1 MQYKD
6 YYKILG
12 VERTASEDE
21 IKKAYR
27 KLARKYHPD
36 VSKEK
41 DAEEKF
47 KEVNEA
53 NDVLSDAEKRKA
65 YDQLGY
71 YQPGQDFRP
80 PPGWEQQFG
89 QGGAH
94 FDFSGMD
101 FGDMFSQMFGGG
113 MGAGMGAGGRRRGH
127 GHGFGGGFA
136 QAGQDFEMNLEITL
150 EEAYAGVEKSLQVE
164 VPEPSPQGF
173 MMRVPKTIKLR
184 VPKGATDGQRLRV
197 TGKGGSGAHGGRAGD
212 LYLNIRIAPH
222 PWFKPNGH
230 DLSIDV
236 PLTPWEAALGA
247 TVEIPTLEGK
257 VRLKV
262 KPGSRSG
269 QKTRLAGK
277 GLPKPRDGHGDL
289 FAVFQIVTPPE
300 LTERER
306 ELFEELAKESEF
318 NPRRF

>member
-12 VERTASEDE
+12 VERTASDEE

-53 NDVLSDAEKRKA
+53 NEVLSDPEKRKA

-89 QGGAH
+89 HGAQ

-101 FGDMFSQMFGGG
+101 FGDLFAQMFGGG
-113 MGAGMGAGGRRRGH
+113 MGAGMGGGRRRSQ
-127 GHGFGGGFA
+127 GFGGGFA

-150 EEAYAGVEKSLQVE
+150 EEAYSGAEKTLQVE

-173 MMRVPKTIKLR
+173 MVRVPNTIKLR

-197 TGKGGSGAHGGRAGD
+197 PGKGGSGMHGGRAGD
-212 LYLNIRIAPH
+212 LYLNIRVAPH
-222 PWFKPNGH
+222 RWFKPSGH
-230 DLSIDV
+230 DLYLDV

-247 TVEIPTLEGK
+247 TVEIPTMEGS

-269 QKTRLAGK
+269 QKMRLAGK
-277 GLPKPRDGHGDL
+277 GLPIPKNGHGDL
-289 FAVFQIVTPPE
+289 YAVFQIVTPPE
-300 LTERER
+300 LSARER
-306 ELFEELAKESEF
+306 ELFEELAKESKF

>member
-12 VERTASEDE
+12 VERTASDEE

-53 NDVLSDAEKRKA
+53 NEVLSDPEKRKA

-71 YQPGQDFRP
+71 YQPGQEFRP

-89 QGGAH
+89 QGTQ

-101 FGDMFSQMFGGG
+101 FGDLFAQMFGGG
-113 MGAGMGAGGRRRGH
+113 MGGGRRRGSQ
-127 GHGFGGGFA
+127 GFGAGFA
-136 QAGQDFEMNLEITL
+136 QSGQDFEMNLEITL
-150 EEAYAGVEKSLQVE
+150 EEAYAGAEKSLQVE

-173 MMRVPKTIKLR
+173 MVRVPKTIKLR

-197 TGKGGSGAHGGRAGD
+197 PGKGGSGMHGGRAGD
-212 LYLNIRIAPH
+212 LYLNIRVMPH
-222 PWFKPNGH
+222 RWFRPSGH
-230 DLSIDV
+230 DLYLDV

-247 TVEIPTLEGK
+247 TVEIPTMEGS

-269 QKTRLAGK
+269 QKMRLAGK
-277 GLPKPRDGHGDL
+277 GLPIPKDGHGDL
-289 FAVFQIVTPPE
+289 YAVFQIFTPPE
-300 LTERER
+300 LSERER
-306 ELFEELAKESEF
+306 ELFEGLAKESPF

>member
-12 VERTASEDE
+12 VERGASEAE

-47 KEVNEA
+47 KAVNEA
-53 NDVLSDAEKRKA
+53 NDVLSDAEKRAA
-65 YDQLGY
+65 YDQLGHY
-71 YQPGQDFRP
+71 KPGQNFRP

-89 QGGAH
+89 QGGQH
-94 FDFSGMD
+94 GDFGNMD
-101 FGDMFSQMFGGG
+101 FGDLFAQMFGGG
-113 MGAGMGAGGRRRGH
+113 MGGAAHGRRGAR
-127 GHGFGGGFA
+127 GFG
-136 QAGQDFEMNLEITL
+136 QAGQDFEVALEITL
-150 EEAYAGVEKSLQVE
+150 EEAYQGGEKTLQLE

-173 MMRVPKTIKLR
+173 MVRVPRTIKVR
-184 VPKGATDGQRLRV
+184 IPKGATEGQRLRLP
-197 TGKGGSGAHGGRAGD
+197 GKGGSGQHGGKAGD
-212 LYLNIRIAPH
+212 LFLRISFQPH
-222 PWFKPNGH
+222 AWFKPDGH
-230 DLSIDV
+230 DLTLDV

-247 TVEIPTLEGK
+247 QVEIPTLSGK

-269 QKTRLAGK
+269 QKMRLTGK
-277 GLPKPRDGHGDL
+277 GLPKPGDAFGDL
-289 FAVFQIVTPPE
+289 YCVFQIATPEPLSE
-300 LTERER
+300 EERT
-306 ELFEELAKESEF
+306 LFEALQQKSSF
-318 NPRRF
+318 NPRSF

>member
-12 VERTASEDE
+12 VKRDASEAE

-41 DAEEKF
+41 NAEEKF

-53 NDVLSDAEKRKA
+53 NEVLGDAEKRAA
-65 YDQLGY
+65 YDQLGS

-89 QGGAH
+89 RGGQG
-94 FDFSGMD
+94 DFSGMD
-101 FGDMFSQMFGGG
+101 FGDLVAQMFGGG
-113 MGAGMGAGGRRRGH
+113 AAGPGRRGNFGRG
-127 GHGFGGGFA
+127 FSQPA
-136 QAGQDFEMNLEITL
+136 QDYEVAVDITL
-150 EEAYAGVEKSLQVE
+150 EESFLGVEKSLQLE
-164 VPEPSPQGF
+164 IPETNAQGF
-173 MMRVPKTIKLR
+173 GTRVARTIKVR
-184 VPKGATDGQRLRV
+184 IPKGAVEGQRLRV
-197 TGKGGSGAHGGRAGD
+197 PGKGGASSSGGSAGD
-212 LYLNIRIAPH
+212 LYLRVVIQPH
-222 PWFKPNGH
+222 PWFKLQGH
-230 DLSIDV
+230 DLLLDV

-247 TVEIPTLEGK
+247 TVEIPTLSGK

-269 QKTRLAGK
+269 QKSRLAGK
-277 GLPKPRDGHGDL
+277 GLPTAGGAGDL
-289 FAVFQIVTPPE
+289 FCIFQIATPE
-300 LTERER
+300 KLTARER
-306 ELFEELAKESEF
+306 ELFEELRQVSEF
-318 NPRRF
+318 NPRNF

>member
-12 VERTASEDE
+12 VERTASDDE

-53 NDVLSDAEKRKA
+53 HDVLSDPEKRKA

-89 QGGAH
+89 QGGAQ

-101 FGDMFSQMFGGG
+101 FGDLFAQMFAGG
-113 MGAGMGAGGRRRGH
+113 MGAGAGRRRA
-127 GHGFGGGFA
+127 HGFGGAFA
-136 QAGQDFEMNLEITL
+136 QAGQDFEMNLDITL
-150 EEAYAGVEKSLQVE
+150 EEAYAGAEKTLQIE

-173 MMRVPKTIKLR
+173 MTRVPKTIKLR

-197 TGKGGSGAHGGRAGD
+197 PGKGGSGMHGGRAGD

-222 PWFKPNGH
+222 TWFKPSGH
-230 DLSIDV
+230 DLYIDV
-236 PLTPWEAALGA
+236 PLTPWEAALGT

-262 KPGSRSG
+262 KAGSRSG
-269 QKTRLAGK
+269 QKMRLAGK
-277 GLPKPRDGHGDL
+277 GLPRPKDGHGDL
-289 FAVFQIVTPPE
+289 YAVFQIATPPE

-306 ELFEELAKESEF
+306 ELFEELGKLSEF

>member
-12 VERTASEDE
+12 VKREASEDE

-41 DAEEKF
+41 NAEEKF

-53 NDVLSDAEKRKA
+53 NEVLSDKEKRAA
-65 YDQLGY
+65 YDNLGS

-89 QGGAH
+89 RGGQP
-94 FDFSGMD
+94 DFGNMD
-101 FGDMFSQMFGGG
+101 FGDLFSQMFGG
-113 MGAGMGAGGRRRGH
+113 AGHGRRQ
-127 GHGFGGGFA
+127 GFGGRGFS
-136 QAGQDFEMNLEITL
+136 QAGQDYEVALEITL
-150 EEAYAGVEKSLQVE
+150 EEAYQGAEKSLQLE

-173 MMRVPKTIKLR
+173 MVRVPRTIKVR
-184 VPKGATDGQRLRV
+184 IPKGATEGQRLRV
-197 TGKGGSGAHGGRAGD
+197 PGKGGSGQHGGAAGD
-212 LYLNIRIAPH
+212 LYLRITFLPH
-222 PWFKPNGH
+222 AWFKPSGH
-230 DLSIDV
+230 DVTLDV

-247 TVEIPTLEGK
+247 SVEIPTLAGK
-257 VRLKV
+257 VLLKV

-269 QKTRLAGK
+269 QKMRLAGK
-277 GLPKPRDGHGDL
+277 GLPKAGSGFGDL
-289 FAVFQIVTPPE
+289 YAVFQIATPEP
-300 LTERER
+300 LSDKERA
-306 ELFEELAKESEF
+306 LFKQLQQVSDF
-318 NPRRF
+318 NPRSF

>member
-12 VERTASEDE
+12 VERTAAEDE

-53 NDVLSDAEKRKA
+53 NVVLSDPEKRKA

-71 YQPGQDFRP
+71 YQAGQDFRP

-89 QGGAH
+89 QGAH

-101 FGDMFSQMFGGG
+101 FGDLFAQMFGGG
-113 MGAGMGAGGRRRGH
+113 MGAGMGRGGPST
-127 GHGFGGGFA
+127 HGFRSGFA
-136 QAGQDFEMNLEITL
+136 RPGQDFEMALEITL
-150 EEAYAGVEKSLQVE
+150 EEAYAGVEKTLHVE

-173 MMRVPKTIKLR
+173 MTRVPRTIKLR
-184 VPKGATDGQRLRV
+184 VPKGATEGQRLRV
-197 TGKGGSGAHGGRAGD
+197 PGKGGSGSHGGRAGD
-212 LYLNIRIAPH
+212 LYLTIHIAPH
-222 PWFKPNGH
+222 AWFKPSGH

-247 TVEIPTLEGK
+247 SVEIPTLEGK

-262 KPGSRSG
+262 KAGSRSG
-269 QKTRLAGK
+269 QKMRLAGK
-277 GLPKPRDGHGDL
+277 GLPRPKGGHGDL
-289 FAVFQIVTPPE
+289 YAVFQIAPPPE
-300 LTERER
+300 LTEREK
-306 ELFEELAKESEF
+306 ELFEELARTSEF